1 MELSIKED
9 DVYGY
14 PFRLD
19 PVLVI
24 LLKEEEVEPLL
35 KGTLGRE
42 AVSYE
47 ISLKEDID
55 ALPQEIFFRSEE
67 SWYVTRFHSCTL
79 ENGRLS
85 FRLYFIKALYM
96 ASAGLLSYQK
106 KIRLTDGSDRVSY
119 FFSDKVDQSGQN
131 AQDCPGHDIVGIVDT
146 AEDADEAFA
155 GAGQKQQD
163 ADRS

>member
-24 LLKEEEVEPLL
+24 MIKEEELQSLL
-35 KGTLGRE
+35 ADTTGRT
-42 AVSYE
+42 AVVFE
-47 ISLKEDID
+47 TRLPADP
-55 ALPQEIFFRSEE
+55 ACVPQEIFFLSEE
-67 SWYVTRFHSCTL
+67 SWYVTRFHSFVC

-85 FRLYFIKALYM
+85 FKVYMVKALYM
-96 ASAGLLSYQK
+96 ASAGLLSYK
-106 KIRLTDGSDRVSY
+106 KRIRLTDGSGRIYY